1 MMTATLTTFDEQD
14 SIEDITAALKLDGAV
29 IIQRLASEQL
39 MDDVYAEIE
48 TNVAPADLESNT
60 DLWPPGNKTVGG
72 LAKASPLFADRLL
85 AHPKI
90 LDLADAVLLP
100 IARMGP
106 NEPESTANQE
116 EKTHQKGFRENTVS
130 VAENYEGSSQV
141 IFSETNSANCNYY
154 QVGATLLLELYG
166 PNGKNQILHREN
178 ANYQPFIEALLPN
191 MPEIIMSVIWA
202 GTDFTVENGATRLV
216 PGSHKWP
223 EERVARE
230 KEITQAV
237 MRKGSAVIWLSRS
250 LHGSGASTSS
260 DGRVGYFHSYIVDW
274 LRQEENQYIAVSTEA
289 AGRLPLQSRQLLG
302 YRSSKS
308 LGWVKGRDQED
319 LLAKGVSGNI

>member
-1 MMTATLTTFDEQD
+1 MTATLTTFDEKD
-14 SIEDITAALKLDGAV
+14 SIKDIAHTLKRDGAV

-39 MDDVYAEIE
+39 MDDVYREIE
-48 TNVAPADLESNT
+48 MNVVPTDLGSDT

-72 LAKASPLFADRLL
+72 LAEASPLFADRLL

-106 NEPESTANQE
+106 SANEFLEKHEGKSRQKDST
-116 EKTHQKGFRENTVS
+116 EKIVS
-130 VAENYEGSSQV
+130 IAENYEGSSQV
-141 IFSETNSANCNYY
+141 IFKETSSANCNYY

-166 PNGKNQILHREN
+166 PDGKNQVLHREN
-178 ANYQPFIEALLPN
+178 ANYQPFIESLLPN
-191 MPEIIMSVIWA
+191 MSEIIMSVIWA

-216 PGSHKWP
+216 PGSHAWP
-223 EERVARE
+223 EERVALER
-230 KEITQAV
+230 EITQAV
-237 MRKGSAVIWLSRS
+237 MPKGSAVIWLSRS
-250 LHGSGASTSS
+250 LHGSGASASTE
-260 DGRVGYFHSYIVDW
+260 GRVGYFHSYIVDW
-274 LRQEENQYIAVSTEA
+274 LRQEENQYIAVSEEA
-289 AGRLPLQSRQLLG
+289 ARRLSLLSRQLLG
-302 YRSSKS
+302 YRASKS